1 MYLGH
6 INLAESFN
14 GAGEHFVRLIESL
27 QKYNVEQYVLVRN
40 IALAKRLDLIDGV
53 TVGPVVRSPV
63 TAYCLMPHVDV
74 VHIHDRSSW
83 SAGLLLTLT
92 KTIPFTLTRRVSLDT
107 TKNPLYQAAV
117 KRASGFIEENDIS
130 VHAHVQIY
138 RQAIDSLHVPTMLL

>member
-1 MYLGH
+1 MFVGH

-27 QKYNVEQYVLVRN
+27 QKQNVRQYVLVRN
-40 IALAKRLDLIDGV
+40 VALAKRLDLIEGV

-92 KTIPFTLTRRVSLDT
+92 KTIPFALTRHVSLEVS
-107 TKNPLYQAAV
+107 KNPLYQAAI
-117 KRASGFIEENDIS
+117 KRASGFIEEYEVD
-130 VHAHVQIY
+130 VQDHMQVY
-138 RQAIDSLHVPTMLL
+138 RQAVDSLHIPTMLL